1 MVFYRLGFGLFAG
14 IAIPFMVKDMVYMT
28 IANSFLRPHLKF
40 RIEREQISKEKA
52 VSVQMLDSYVK
63 DVVGSFLLFFVA
75 IGPVVYE
82 NYFKKQKV
90 LGEDGEPLPP
100 QKDEIGH
107 IQEDKYTQMLK
118 QIKSRKSE
126 SQESDTKA

>member
-1 MVFYRLGFGLFAG
+1 MVFYRLGFGFFAG

-82 NYFKKQKV
+82 SYFKKKSV
-90 LGEDGEPLPP
+90 PGENGEPRAP
-100 QKDEIGH
+100 
-107 IQEDKYTQMLK
+107 
-118 QIKSRKSE
+118 
-126 SQESDTKA
+126 